1 MAMALKSRQTNKM
14 QIPYVQK
21 SQLSTIPPVVFFPPW
36 TNGCNLLKQVF
47 IHLALSNTSIIKQA
61 ITGVWQT
68 QTLYLSSTFPR
79 VYSTLWVVRKF
90 ESPPNHNW
98 TSLDPHQDKFF
109 TFSTADKADLSTRRL
124 IAEQRER
131 SLKMGPQLTH
141 RSDRRLFSISSWRVS
156 YVRTQEYDGLLEYWW
171 PGKEKDNLKSNA

>member
-1 MAMALKSRQTNKM
+1 M

-47 IHLALSNTSIIKQA
+47 IHLALHILSNTSIIKQA

-68 QTLYLSSTFPR
+68 WNKGHSLHLSSTFPR
-79 VYSTLWVVRKF
+79 DYSTLWVVRKF

-109 TFSTADKADLSTRRL
+109 TFFTAEKADLTMRRL

-141 RSDRRLFSISSWRVS
+141 RSDRRLFSVSSWRVS
-156 YVRTQEYDGLLEYWW
+156 YVRTQEYDGLLKYWR
-171 PGKEKDNLKSNA
+171 PGKEKGNLKSNA